1 MENPIYIQEP
11 SLITPLGFSVSENVS
26 AIEKEQSGI
35 HEQHRTDILDTPF
48 YAAMIASEKID
59 ATFEKLGDPSKYLKL
74 EKMMLLSVAETLE
87 KSKLHISEKTA
98 LIIAT
103 TKGSIDALDPDNS
116 FSEERAYLPV
126 LGNKIQSFFGFKQ
139 EPIVVSNACVSGIL
153 AIAIAKR
160 LIQNNVYE
168 NAVVVAGDLV
178 SKFTVTGFN
187 TFQALSNGPC
197 KPYSKYRN
205 GISIGEAAASVV
217 ISSEKNKTTAIEVV
231 GDGSCNDANHISG
244 PSRTGEG
251 LLKSVQSA
259 MQEAVISSKD
269 IDLISAHGTATI
281 YNDEMEAIA
290 FNRANLQ
297 KVPLHSLKGY
307 YGHTLGASALVEA
320 IIGFEAMNQNK
331 LFTSLGYDESGISE
345 PLNIIQKVEK
355 KTINTFLKTASGFGG
370 SNAAVLFKKVAFEH

>member
-1 MENPIYIQEP
+1 MKQTVYIQET

-59 ATFEKLGDPSKYLKL
+59 AAFEKLGDPSKFMKL
-74 EKMMLLSVAETLE
+74 EKMMLLSVAETIE
-87 KSKLHISEKTA
+87 KSSLHISEKTA

-126 LGNKIQSFFGFKQ
+126 LGKKIQSFFGFKQ

-217 ISSEKNKTTAIEVV
+217 ISSEKRKNTSVQVI

-259 MQEAVISSKD
+259 MQEAVISATD

-297 KVPLHSLKGY
+297 QVPLHSLKGY
-307 YGHTLGASALVEA
+307 YGHTLGASGLVEA
-320 IIGFEAMNQNK
+320 IIGFESMNQNK
-331 LFTSLGYDESGISE
+331 LFTSLGYDESGISK
-345 PLNIIQKVEK
+345 PLKIIQKVEK

-370 SNAAVLFKKVAFEH
+370 SNAAVLFKKVSFEH

>member
-35 HEQHRTDILDTPF
+35 HEQHQKDILDTPF

-59 ATFEKLGDPSKYLKL
+59 AAFKKLGNPSRFMKL
-74 EKMMLLSVAETLE
+74 EKIMLLSVAETLE

-116 FSEERAYLPV
+116 FSGERAYLPV
-126 LGNKIQSFFGFKQ
+126 LGKKIQSFFGFKQ

-153 AIAIAKR
+153 AVAVAKR

-187 TFQALSNGPC
+187 TFQALSDGPC

-217 ISSEKNKTTAIEVV
+217 VSSERNKYTAIEVL

-259 MQEAVISSKD
+259 MQEAVISATD

-297 KVPLHSLKGY
+297 QVPLHSLKGY
-307 YGHTLGASALVEA
+307 YGHTLGASGLVEA
-320 IIGFEAMNQNK
+320 IIGFESMNQNK
-331 LFTSLGYDESGISE
+331 LFTSLGYDESGISK
-345 PLNIIQKVEK
+345 PLKIIQKVEK

>member
-1 MENPIYIQEP
+1 M
-11 SLITPLGFSVSENVS
+11 
-26 AIEKEQSGI
+26 
-35 HEQHRTDILDTPF
+35 
-48 YAAMIASEKID
+48 
-59 ATFEKLGDPSKYLKL
+59 
-74 EKMMLLSVAETLE
+74 
-87 KSKLHISEKTA
+87 
-98 LIIAT
+98 
-103 TKGSIDALDPDNS
+103 
-116 FSEERAYLPV
+116 
-126 LGNKIQSFFGFKQ
+126 
-139 EPIVVSNACVSGIL
+139 VSNACVSGIL
-153 AIAIAKR
+153 AVAVAKR

-187 TFQALSNGPC
+187 TFQALSDGPC

-217 ISSEKNKTTAIEVV
+217 VSSEKNKNTAIEVV

-251 LLKSVQSA
+251 LLKSIQSA
-259 MQEAVISSKD
+259 MKEAKVSAND

-297 KVPLHSLKGY
+297 NVPLHSLKGY
-307 YGHTLGASALVEA
+307 YGHTLGASGLVEA
-320 IIGFEAMNQNK
+320 IVGFEAMRQNK
-331 LFTSLGYDESGISE
+331 LFTSLGYDESGISK
-345 PLNIIQKVEK
+345 PLNIIQKVEN

-370 SNAAVLFKKVAFEH
+370 SNTAVLFKTVSFEQ

>member
-1 MENPIYIQEP
+1 MQKPVYIQEA

-35 HEQHRTDILDTPF
+35 QEQHCTDILDTPF
-48 YAAMIASEKID
+48 YAAMIASEEVN
-59 ATFEKLGDPSKYLKL
+59 ATFEKLGDPLKYMKL

-126 LGNKIQSFFGFKQ
+126 LGKKIQSFFGFKQ

-153 AIAIAKR
+153 AVAVAKR

-187 TFQALSNGPC
+187 TFQALSDGPC

-217 ISSEKNKTTAIEVV
+217 VSSEKNKNTAIEVV

-251 LLKSVQSA
+251 LLKSIQSA
-259 MQEAVISSKD
+259 MKEAKVSAND

-297 KVPLHSLKGY
+297 NVPLHSLKGY
-307 YGHTLGASALVEA
+307 YGHTLGASGLVEA
-320 IIGFEAMNQNK
+320 IVGFEAMRQNK
-331 LFTSLGYDESGISE
+331 LFTSLGYDESGISK
-345 PLNIIQKVEK
+345 PLNIIQKVEN

-370 SNAAVLFKKVAFEH
+370 SNTAVLFKTVSFEQ

>member
-1 MENPIYIQEP
+1 MQKPVYIQEA
-11 SLITPLGFSVSENVS
+11 SLITPLGFSISENVS
-26 AIEKEQSGI
+26 AIEKKQSGI
-35 HEQHRTDILDTPF
+35 HEQHQNDILYTPF

-59 ATFEKLGDPSKYLKL
+59 AAFEKLDEPSKFMKL
-74 EKMMLLSVAETLE
+74 EKMMLLSVAETIE
-87 KSKLHISEKTA
+87 KSNLHISEKTA

-103 TKGSIDALDPDNS
+103 TKGSIDALDPENS
-116 FSEERAYLPV
+116 FSEERAYLSV
-126 LGNKIQSFFGFKQ
+126 LGKKIQTFFGFKQ

-153 AIAIAKR
+153 AIAVAKR

-217 ISSEKNKTTAIEVV
+217 VSTKKNKSTAVEVL

-259 MQEAVISSKD
+259 MQEAVISATD

-307 YGHTLGASALVEA
+307 YGHTLGASGLVEA
-320 IIGFEAMNQNK
+320 IIGFESMNQNK
-331 LFTSLGYDESGISE
+331 LFTSLGYDESGISK
-345 PLNIIQKVEK
+345 PLKIIQKVEK

>member
-1 MENPIYIQEP
+1 MSKPVYIQEA
-11 SLITPLGFSVSENVS
+11 SLVTPLGFSIAANILALEN
-26 AIEKEQSGI
+26 EKSGI
-35 HEQHRTDILDTPF
+35 EEQHGTDILDTPF
-48 YAAMIASEKID
+48 YAAMIVSKKID
-59 ATFEKLGDPSKYLKL
+59 AAFEKLGDPSKYMKL
-74 EKMMLLSVAETLE
+74 EKMLLLSVAETLE
-87 KSKLHISEKTA
+87 KSNLQLSEKTA

-103 TKGSIDALDPDNS
+103 TKGSIDVLDPDIS
-116 FSEERAYLPV
+116 FPEERAYLPV
-126 LGNKIQSFFGFKQ
+126 LGKKIQSFFGFKQ

-153 AIAIAKR
+153 AVAVAKR
-160 LIQNNVYE
+160 LIQNNIHE

-187 TFQALSNGPC
+187 TFQALSDGPC
-197 KPYSKYRN
+197 KPYSKFRN

-217 ISSEKNKTTAIEVV
+217 VSSEKKKNTFVQVI

-259 MQEAVISSKD
+259 MREAEVSTND

-290 FNRANLQ
+290 FNRAQLQ
-297 KVPLHSLKGY
+297 DVPLHSLKGY
-307 YGHTLGASALVEA
+307 YGHTLGAAGLLEA

-331 LFTSLGYDESGISE
+331 LFTSLGYDESGTSK
-345 PLNIIQKVEK
+345 PLNIIQKTEK
-355 KTINTFLKTASGFGG
+355 KTVNTFLKTASGFGG
-370 SNAAVLFKKVAFEH
+370 SNAAVLFKKVSCEH